1 MRLVAGLEALVV
13 DVERVTVLHAELAG
27 AQQAGAGP
35 GLVAVLRL
43 DLVDDERKVLVAAVQ
58 VFHQQREHLFVGG
71 RQQHVGAATVL
82 QAEQVVAVIGP
93 AAGGLVGLLGQ
104 QGGEVD
110 LLKAAA
116 VHFFAHDALDVL
128 EHLPAERQP
137 GEATG
142 CSTADVAG
150 PYEQTVAGHLGI
162 GGVLAQG
169 AEEQRRHSQHGGHLG
184 CVRTAYR
191 GRTLPVGRYAARVFE
206 VLGTEGVGPWVH
218 AFLSER
224 EVIMAESAAVQRVRE
239 LVMPIV
245 TDLHLD
251 LYDLEFKGGVLRVTI
266 DTPPGSPGGVDLE
279 AIALATRLISRDL
292 DHHDPMPGHYTL
304 EVTSPGLERS
314 LRTPAHFQREIG
326 KVVAIRLRDTTNE
339 ERRVH
344 GVLVSADD
352 HGATVRL
359 EEPTAEGVFPERTVA
374 YDQIDR
380 ARTVFEWGPTPKKPT
395 PKKPSPTKKKE
406 AP

>member
-1 MRLVAGLEALVV
+1 
-13 DVERVTVLHAELAG
+13 
-27 AQQAGAGP
+27 
-35 GLVAVLRL
+35 
-43 DLVDDERKVLVAAVQ
+43 
-58 VFHQQREHLFVGG
+58 
-71 RQQHVGAATVL
+71 
-82 QAEQVVAVIGP
+82 
-93 AAGGLVGLLGQ
+93 
-104 QGGEVD
+104 
-110 LLKAAA
+110 
-116 VHFFAHDALDVL
+116 
-128 EHLPAERQP
+128 
-137 GEATG
+137 
-142 CSTADVAG
+142 
-150 PYEQTVAGHLGI
+150 
-162 GGVLAQG
+162 
-169 AEEQRRHSQHGGHLG
+169 
-184 CVRTAYR
+184 
-191 GRTLPVGRYAARVFE
+191 
-206 VLGTEGVGPWVH
+206 
-218 AFLSER
+218 
-224 EVIMAESAAVQRVRE
+224 MAESAAVQRVRE

-279 AIALATRLISRDL
+279 AISLATRLISRDL

-352 HGATVRL
+352 HSATVRL

-380 ARTVFEWGPTPKKPT
+380 ARTVFEWGPTPKKAAGKAPAKKPT